1 MTDLAL
7 GTWVIT
13 ALGGLFLL
21 AIWLI
26 EYDPDFQTAAAT
38 RLPIPVIS
46 SHVLLAVG
54 GLVVWVMYLL
64 TDMDILAWI
73 TLADLAVVVTLGLIM
88 AVRWIGVYRTRITYP
103 AGAYKS
109 MAGVGMGASGGG
121 AAREGLGYG
130 GGAGADL
137 AVPPERHFPVTVVIA
152 HGIFAAVTVT
162 LVLLTTLG
170 VGGS

>member
-46 SHVLLAVG
+46 GHVLLAVG
-54 GLVVWVMYLL
+54 GLVVWVLYLL

-88 AVRWIGVYRTRITYP
+88 AARWIGVYRTRATYP
-103 AGAYKS
+103 AADQRS
-109 MAGVGMGASGGG
+109 MAGVGRGANRGGP
-121 AAREGLGYG
+121 ARDGLYEGGL
-130 GGAGADL
+130 GADL
-137 AVPPERHFPVTVVIA
+137 GVPPERHFPVTVVIA

>member
-26 EYDPDFQTAAAT
+26 EYDPDFQRAAAT

-46 SHVLLAVG
+46 SHVLFAVG

-73 TLADLAVVVTLGLIM
+73 TLADLAVVVTFGLIM
-88 AVRWIGVYRTRITYP
+88 AVRWIGVYRTRVTYP
-103 AGAYKS
+103 AGVQHS
-109 MAGVGMGASGGG
+109 MAGIGQGADRGGQG
-121 AAREGLGYG
+121 HSSLGYG
-130 GGAGADL
+130 GGLGADL

-152 HGIFAAVTVT
+152 HGIFAVVTVT